1 MMMMMMIKLR
11 TSRYLDVSQLLALLP
26 SLLWSVTVVRTKF
39 RPDTVGAPCQLVHR
53 CSLSRNGTQPSPQ
66 PLDTLSNNIVPNIS
80 LSRHFSYIFSY
91 KCETKP
97 PSLLLGWSL
106 YDYST
111 SLKIMTC
118 LEGSQALGSC
128 SLQQTTSTG
137 VLGRGLCHLQFTNPA
152 GEWMILTFIQLHSIC
167 SLDISLH

>member
-118 LEGSQALGSC
+118 LEASSTQWWLKCLPFGIQM
-128 SLQQTTSTG
+128 LQIKQGLSIQSSWKTSHIISA
-137 VLGRGLCHLQFTNPA
+137 HLA
-152 GEWMILTFIQLHSIC
+152 DLSR
-167 SLDISLH
+167 